1 MKPSVCLTLLL
12 GLILQCGCGSTKDY
26 RAAYGN
32 ASVNADPQGSRLL
45 LPRDFAKQGVVPD
58 SDEHLRR
65 ERDQTLDITD
75 PASLASAIPGTYAG
89 RDAVEWLAVPVLSEG
104 LTAPVIPAPVIPA
117 LLAVS
122 VQDAADAAARKR
134 VVVYTAALRSVVAE
148 IDASMARAKELALAC
163 GGYVQEMRGD
173 SITLRVPAETFE
185 PTLAAIEA
193 LGQTVEREIRAQDVT
208 EDYVDLEAR
217 LKAAQQ
223 MRDRL
228 AALLEKAADVKAM
241 LEVERELGRVN
252 EEIEKLT
259 GKLNVLKSKVAYS
272 AISIS
277 FVRVAPRVSAATG
290 ARQLPFH
297 WLRQLHP
304 DRLWD

>member
-1 MKPSVCLTLLL
+1 MKPSVRLTALL
-12 GLILQCGCGSTKDY
+12 GLVFFCGCASTKDY
-26 RAAYGN
+26 REAQRD
-32 ASVNADPQGSRLL
+32 SSLHTDPQGSRLL
-45 LPRDFAKQGVVPD
+45 LPRDFAKLGVVPD
-58 SDEHLRR
+58 SAERIRR
-65 ERDQTLDITD
+65 ESNQMVDITN
-75 PASLASAIPGTYAG
+75 PASLASDVPGTFAG
-89 RDAVEWLAVPVLSEG
+89 RDNTTDLAAPVLSEG
-104 LTAPVIPAPVIPA
+104 LTSPVIPA

-122 VQDAADAAARKR
+122 VQDAAEAAARKR
-134 VVVYTAALRSVVAE
+134 VVVYTAALRSVVGD
-148 IDASMARAKELALAC
+148 IDASMARAKELALSC
-163 GGYVQEMRGD
+163 GGYVQEIRGD
-173 SITLRVPAETFE
+173 SIALRVPAETFE

-193 LGQTVEREIRAQDVT
+193 LGQTAAREIHAQDVT
-208 EDYVDLEAR
+208 EEYVDLEAR

-259 GKLNVLKSKVAYS
+259 GKLNVLRNKVAYS

-277 FVRVAPRVSAATG
+277 FVRVAPRVSAAAG
-290 ARQLPFH
+290 ARQLPFY

>member
-1 MKPSVCLTLLL
+1 MKPSVRLTVLL
-12 GLILQCGCGSTKDY
+12 GLAVSGGCGSTKDY
-26 RAAYGN
+26 RAAGRH
-32 ASVNADPQGSRLL
+32 SRLDTDPREGSGLL
-45 LPRDFAKQGVVPD
+45 LPRDSAKYGVGPH
-58 SDEHLRR
+58 SDGEYLGAAN
-65 ERDQTLDITD
+65 QWLDNTN
-75 PASLASAIPGTYAG
+75 PSVLASAIPGSFAG
-89 RDAVEWLAVPVLSEG
+89 RDISGGLS
-104 LTAPVIPAPVIPA
+104 APVIPA

-122 VQDAADAAARKR
+122 VQDAAGAAAARR
-134 VVVYTAALRSVVAE
+134 VVVYTAALRSVVGE

-173 SITLRVPAETFE
+173 SITLRVPAENFE

-193 LGQTVEREIRAQDVT
+193 LGQTVEREIHAQDVT
-208 EDYVDLEAR
+208 EEYVDLEAR

-259 GKLNVLKSKVAYS
+259 GKLNLLKNKVAYS
-272 AISIS
+272 AISVS
-277 FVRVAPRVSAATG
+277 FVRVAPRVSAAVG
-290 ARQLPFH
+290 ARRLPFH
-297 WLRQLHP
+297 WLRELHP